1 MSLKKINNPDLDFLN
16 AANVVC
22 TNCIKDMQKD
32 ISRCDACPVRKMV
45 TDKTEKAREA
55 GFALDEEYDLDCEPH
70 QAVRKMYSFVVGYD
84 WQAACCV
91 DVIAKIC
98 VENGKPVAYAYISDN
113 VRERNDDYIFLS
125 ESGIPSQLAENLVEE
140 AKRLIVKC
148 FKEKADE
155 ILHRGL

>member
-22 TNCIKDMQKD
+22 ANCIKDIQRD

-45 TDKTEKAREA
+45 TDKTERARQA
-55 GFALDEEYDLDCEPH
+55 RFALDEEYDLDCEPH

-84 WQAACCV
+84 RQAACCV

-98 VENGKPVAYAYISDN
+98 VENGKSVAYAYISDN

-140 AKRLIVKC
+140 AKNLIMKC
-148 FKEKADE
+148 FMEE
-155 ILHRGL
+155 SR